1 MKLKYF
7 KGHQPNFGDELN
19 EYMWPK
25 ILPPGFLDN
34 DYSELF
40 VGIGSILEGG
50 KYPDTAKKHVFGSGY
65 AGYGRPPVL
74 DENWNIV
81 FVRGP
86 RTAARLGLAKELA
99 IADSAIMLRAFSRP
113 AAERDIPIAFM
124 PHYQSLDWGLW
135 GKVCELA
142 NIRLIDPRDSVESIL
157 DRLSR
162 TQLLVTEAMHGA
174 IVADALRT
182 PWISAKPIWSA
193 HHDKWLDWA
202 EALSIDLKQEELQ
215 PSTVLEAWIK
225 RTDRGAMSGKVGR
238 LSRSAL
244 LKPINSVLTDRAARG
259 LERISKQ
266 EPQLSADS
274 AIARATERALEATHN
289 FVRSRT

>member
-1 MKLKYF
+1 MKLRYF

-19 EYMWPK
+19 EYVWPR

-34 DYSELF
+34 DETELF

-50 KYPDTAKKHVFGSGY
+50 KYPDSAKKHVFGSGY
-65 AGYGRPPVL
+65 AGYGHPPVL

-86 RTAARLGLAKELA
+86 RTAARLGLPKELA
-99 IADSAIMLRAFSRP
+99 IADSAILLRAFSTP
-113 AAERDIPIAFM
+113 TLQRDIPIAFM

-142 NIRLIDPRDSVESIL
+142 GIELIDPRDSVESIL

-162 TQLLVTEAMHGA
+162 TQLLITEAMHGA

-182 PWISAKPIWSA
+182 PWISVKPIWSA
-193 HHDKWLDWA
+193 HHVKWLDWA
-202 EALSIDLKQEELQ
+202 EALSIDLRQTELQ
-215 PSTVLEAWIK
+215 PTTLLEAWIK
-225 RTDRGAMSGKVGR
+225 RTGRGSMSGTVGK
-238 LSRSAL
+238 LSSSPLMRPVNAL
-244 LKPINSVLTDRAARG
+244 LTHRAAST
-259 LERISKQ
+259 LKEIAKA
-266 EPQLSADS
+266 EPQLSSDS
-274 AIARATERALEATHN
+274 AIARATERALEATNN

>member
-25 ILPPGFLDN
+25 ILPAGFLDN
-34 DYSELF
+34 DDSELF

-50 KYPDTAKKHVFGSGY
+50 KYPDAAKKHVFGSGY
-65 AGYGRPPVL
+65 AGYGIPPVL
-74 DENWNIV
+74 DANWNIV

-86 RTAARLGLAKELA
+86 RTAARLGLAPELA
-99 IADSAIMLRAFSRP
+99 IADSAILLRAFYKP
-113 AAERDIPIAFM
+113 TTERDIPVAFM

-135 GKVCELA
+135 GKVCEIA
-142 NIRLIDPRDSVESIL
+142 GIRLIDPRDSVESIL

-162 TQLLVTEAMHGA
+162 TRLLVTEAMHGA

-202 EALSIDLKQEELQ
+202 EALSIDLRQEELQ
-215 PSTVLEAWIK
+215 PTTVLEAWIK
-225 RTDRGAMSGKVGR
+225 RTDRGAMSGKVGK
-238 LSRSAL
+238 LSRSPLMKPVNAL
-244 LKPINSVLTDRAARG
+244 LTHRAAGVLKEIAKR
-259 LERISKQ
+259 
-266 EPQLSADS
+266 EPQLSPDTAMN
-274 AIARATERALEATHN
+274 RATERALEATHN